1 MGTRPVNVVID
12 AARPGELAR
21 FWSDLLGWPIA
32 VDEPDGVGVRAPSGD
47 GCELDLTL
55 VPVQKVKEV
64 KNRIHLDLASATLAH
79 QQELVARAMEL
90 GGKQID
96 IGQGAVPWV
105 VLADP
110 EGNEFCVLEP
120 REQYARTG
128 ALAAIVVDAHDPEA
142 LAGFWSDALAWP
154 IENRGPGLFAGLRP
168 PRGGP
173 WLEFVQNKDVKS
185 GKNRVRIGVGAHSGL
200 RNDAELARLIEV
212 GATPADLEAPERS
225 WRLLADPEGNEFHVH
240 RMR

>member
-1 MGTRPVNVVID
+1 MTVVEGHLFHREKRGVVLDGLAELPSGAHVDALARGDGQAGREDRASQHVADEVDVD
-12 AARPGELAR
+12 AAGQVAHALAE
-21 FWSDLLGWPIA
+21 A
-32 VDEPDGVGVRAPSGD
+32 VHVV
-47 GCELDLTL
+47 
-55 VPVQKVKEV
+55 
-64 KNRIHLDLASATLAH
+64 
-79 QQELVARAMEL
+79 L
-90 GGKQID
+90 GGE
-96 IGQGAVPWV
+96 AVE
-105 VLADP
+105 L
-110 EGNEFCVLEP
+110 L
-120 REQYARTG
+120 
-128 ALAAIVVDAHDPEA
+128 LVDAHDPEA

-154 IENRGPGLFAGLRP
+154 IGNRGPGLFAGLRP

-173 WLEFVQNKDVKS
+173 WLEFVQNEDVKS